1 MTTTNPLTASTP
13 TAKTTSSTP
22 ASGTAKD
29 RTTFGNNFDQ
39 FLKLL
44 VTQMKNQDPM
54 EPMDASE
61 FTNQLVQFAGIEQNI
76 KSNTL
81 LENISGNQT
90 SGLLRESAAYVG
102 QTVSIKSDKL
112 VRGDAS
118 TPSTFTYT
126 NDKKYTNAKISIL
139 DNKGKL
145 VRTLDSLSGEAGIKT
160 ITWDGKDT
168 QGLPVPAGQ
177 YTLKAVG
184 VTKTGNGPNDQTTTN
199 LETTTKG
206 VVNSAGVEGGKIK
219 LNVNG
224 VPVTE
229 DKIISISNS

>member
-1 MTTTNPLTASTP
+1 MTTTTALN
-13 TAKTTSSTP
+13 TTSSTSTP
-22 ASGTAKD
+22 TTGSTKDTA
-29 RTTFGNNFDQ
+29 TFGRNFDQ

-44 VTQMKNQDPM
+44 VTQMQNQDPL

-90 SGLLRESAAYVG
+90 SGLLRESASYIG

-112 VRGDAS
+112 VREDTT

-160 ITWDGKDT
+160 ITWDGKNT

-184 VTKTGNGPNDQTTTN
+184 VTKTGNGPNDQTSTN
-199 LETTTKG
+199 LETTTTG
-206 VVNSAGVEGGKIK
+206 VVNSAGVEGGKIM

>member
-1 MTTTNPLTASTP
+1 MTTTTALTNTTPSTP
-13 TAKTTSSTP
+13 T
-22 ASGTAKD
+22 SGTAKD
-29 RTTFGNNFDQ
+29 KTTFGNNFDQ

-81 LENISGNQT
+81 LEKISGNQT
-90 SGLLRESAAYVG
+90 SGLLRESASYIG

-112 VRGDAS
+112 VRGDDI

-126 NDKKYTNAKISIL
+126 NDKKYTNAKVTIL
-139 DNKGKL
+139 DNKGTV
-145 VRTLDSLSGEAGIKT
+145 VRTLDTLSGEAGLKT
-160 ITWDGKDT
+160 VTWDGKNT

-177 YTLKAVG
+177 YTLRAVG
-184 VTKTGNGPNDQTTTN
+184 VTQTGSGPNDETTTA
-199 LETTTKG
+199 LETTTTG
-206 VVNSAGVEGGKIK
+206 MVDSAGVEGGKIM

-224 VPVTE
+224 VPIAE
-229 DKIISISNS
+229 DKIVSISKS

>member
-1 MTTTNPLTASTP
+1 MTTTTALSNTTPSTP
-13 TAKTTSSTP
+13 T
-22 ASGTAKD
+22 SGTAKD
-29 RTTFGNNFDQ
+29 KTTFGNNFDQ

-81 LENISGNQT
+81 LEKISGNQT
-90 SGLLRESAAYVG
+90 SGLLRESASYIG

-112 VRGDAS
+112 VRGDDT

-126 NDKKYTNAKISIL
+126 NDKKYTNAKITIL
-139 DNKGKL
+139 DNKGKV
-145 VRTLDSLSGEAGIKT
+145 VRTLDALSGEAGLKT
-160 ITWDGKDT
+160 ITWDGKNT

-177 YTLKAVG
+177 YTLRAVG
-184 VTKTGNGPNDQTTTN
+184 VTKTGNGLNDQTTTN
-199 LETTTKG
+199 LETTTTG
-206 VVNSAGVEGGKIK
+206 MVNSAGVEGGKIM

-224 VPVTE
+224 VPIAE
-229 DKIISISNS
+229 DKVISISKS

>member
-1 MTTTNPLTASTP
+1 MTTTTALSNTTPSTA
-13 TAKTTSSTP
+13 T
-22 ASGTAKD
+22 SGTAKD
-29 RTTFGNNFDQ
+29 KTTFGNNFDQ

-81 LENISGNQT
+81 LEKISGNQT
-90 SGLLRESAAYVG
+90 SGLLRESASYIG

-112 VRGDAS
+112 VRGDDT

-126 NDKKYTNAKISIL
+126 NDKKYTNAKITIL
-139 DNKGKL
+139 DNKGKV
-145 VRTLDSLSGEAGIKT
+145 VRTLDALSGEAGLKT
-160 ITWDGKDT
+160 VTWDGKNT

-177 YTLKAVG
+177 YTLRAVG
-184 VTKTGNGPNDQTTTN
+184 VTKTGNGLNDQTTTN
-199 LETTTKG
+199 LETTTTG
-206 VVNSAGVEGGKIK
+206 MVNSAGVEGGKIM

-224 VPVTE
+224 VPIAE
-229 DKIISISNS
+229 DKVISISKS

>member
-1 MTTTNPLTASTP
+1 MTTTTALNNTTPSTSNPS
-13 TAKTTSSTP
+13 
-22 ASGTAKD
+22 SGTAKD

-81 LENISGNQT
+81 LEKISGNQT
-90 SGLLRESAAYVG
+90 SGLLRESASYVG

-112 VRGDAS
+112 VRGDAT
-118 TPSTFTYT
+118 TPNTFTYT
-126 NDKKYTNAKISIL
+126 NDKKYTNAKITIL
-139 DNKGKL
+139 DNKGKM

-168 QGLPVPAGQ
+168 QGLPMPAGQ

-199 LETTTKG
+199 LETTTTG
-206 VVNSAGVEGGKIK
+206 VVNSAGVEGGKIM
-219 LNVNG
+219 LNVDG

>member
-1 MTTTNPLTASTP
+1 MTTTTALSNTTPSTA
-13 TAKTTSSTP
+13 T
-22 ASGTAKD
+22 SGTAKD
-29 RTTFGNNFDQ
+29 TTTFGNNFDQ

-81 LENISGNQT
+81 LEKISGNQT
-90 SGLLRESAAYVG
+90 SGLLRESASYIG

-112 VRGDAS
+112 VRGDDT

-126 NDKKYTNAKISIL
+126 NDKKYTNAKITIL
-139 DNKGKL
+139 DNQGRV
-145 VRTLDSLSGEAGIKT
+145 VRTLDALSGEAGLKT
-160 ITWDGKDT
+160 VTWDGKNT

-177 YTLKAVG
+177 YTLRAVG
-184 VTKTGNGPNDQTTTN
+184 VTKMGNGPNDQTTTN
-199 LETTTKG
+199 LETTTTG
-206 VVNSAGVEGGKIK
+206 MVNSAGVEGGKIM
-219 LNVNG
+219 LNVDG
-224 VPVTE
+224 VPIAE
-229 DKIISISNS
+229 DKIISISKS

>member
-1 MTTTNPLTASTP
+1 MTTTTALSNTTASTP
-13 TAKTTSSTP
+13 T
-22 ASGTAKD
+22 SGTAKD
-29 RTTFGNNFDQ
+29 KTTFGNNFDQ

-81 LENISGNQT
+81 LEKISGNQT
-90 SGLLRESAAYVG
+90 SGLLRESASYIG

-112 VRGDAS
+112 VRGDDT

-126 NDKKYTNAKISIL
+126 NDKKYTNAKITIL
-139 DNKGKL
+139 DNKGKV
-145 VRTLDSLSGEAGIKT
+145 VRTLDALSGEAGLKT
-160 ITWDGKDT
+160 VTWDGKNT

-177 YTLKAVG
+177 YTLRAIG
-184 VTKTGNGPNDQTTTN
+184 VTKTGNGLNDQTTTN
-199 LETTTKG
+199 LETTTTG
-206 VVNSAGVEGGKIK
+206 VVNSAGVEGGEIM

-224 VPVTE
+224 VPIAE
-229 DKIISISNS
+229 DKVISISKS

>member
-1 MTTTNPLTASTP
+1 MTTTTALSNTTPST
-13 TAKTTSSTP
+13 TTSGST
-22 ASGTAKD
+22 KD
-29 RTTFGNNFDQ
+29 KTTFGNNFDQ

-81 LENISGNQT
+81 LEKISGNQT
-90 SGLLRESAAYVG
+90 SGLLRESASYIG
-102 QTVSIKSDKL
+102 QMVSIKSDKL
-112 VRGDAS
+112 VRGDDT

-199 LETTTKG
+199 LETTTTG
-206 VVNSAGVEGGKIK
+206 VVNSAGVEGGKIM
-219 LNVNG
+219 LNVDG